1 MNSKISLS
9 VGQVA
14 TRCGVNISALHFY
27 ETKGLIS
34 SWRNQ
39 GNQRRYTKDVLRRV
53 SIIKAAKKM
62 GISLESIKNAFK
74 SLPDARTPDAK
85 DWNNLASQWQ
95 KELQA
100 RIQYLENL
108 SNSLSGCIGC
118 GCLSMKKCP
127 LYNADDVL
135 AKEGSGPVLLDK
147 KSKINF

>member
-1 MNSKISLS
+1 MKSKISLS

-27 ETKGLIS
+27 ESKGLIS

-62 GISLESIKNAFK
+62 GISLDSVKNAFT
-74 SLPDARTPDAK
+74 SLPNSRTPDVK
-85 DWNNLASQWQ
+85 DWNNLAGKWQ

-100 RIQYLENL
+100 RIEYLENL
-108 SNSLSGCIGC
+108 SKSLSGCIGC
-118 GCLSMKKCP
+118 GCLSMKNCP

-147 KSKINF
+147 KTRSTF